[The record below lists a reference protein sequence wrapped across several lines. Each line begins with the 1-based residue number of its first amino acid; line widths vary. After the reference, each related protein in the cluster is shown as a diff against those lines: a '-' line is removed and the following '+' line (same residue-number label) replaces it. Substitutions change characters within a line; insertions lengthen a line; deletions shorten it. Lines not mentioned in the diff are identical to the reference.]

1 MLDPHAGRAR
11 VVQDADKLIIKIKGK
26 RHVFISAFLG
36 FWLIGWAFGWVMV
49 SGILLSGTA
58 EAGALFLMVWL
69 CAWTIGGIVTL
80 AQFFWLVAGYE
91 TIEISTQQVTIK
103 RHIPFWSKKVDCRFE
118 DLKRLRAVEATG
130 GFQANKMANWVSRK
144 TGNIQM
150 DYGVHSIGFGIELD
164 TAEAQKIV
172 NTVTAVFPE
181 LATEPTR

>member
-11 VVQDADKLIIKIKGK
+11 VVQDADKLVIKIKGK
-26 RHVFISAFLG
+26 RHVFVSAFIG
-36 FWLIGWAFGWVMV
+36 FWLMGWAVGWVMV
-49 SGILLSGTA
+49 SATLLTGS
-58 EAGALFLMVWL
+58 AGAGSLFMIFWL
-69 CAWTIGGIVTL
+69 CGWSIGGLVAL
-80 AQFFWLVAGYE
+80 AQFLWLVAGRE

-118 DLKRLRAVEATG
+118 DLKRLRAVEATDG
-130 GFQANKMANWVSRK
+130 MQANKMSNWVSRK

-181 LATEPTR
+181 LAAEPAR